1 MSNRDPIQARI
12 DEFYMRHGPCCAG
25 CDWWRF
31 HNSVSGECTKTVPVA
46 GSERAG
52 MLGMT
57 RVSAN
62 VESGHIMTKR
72 DHHCGEFIDSYDW
85 NS

>member
-1 MSNRDPIQARI
+1 MF
-12 DEFYMRHGPCCAG
+12 ELYMRLFEA
-25 CDWWRF
+25 RSINF
-31 HNSVSGECTKTVPVA
+31 ESR